1 MSKRKEKI
9 LGELGFTYAGLSGK
23 TQKDFG
29 RGKPFIP
36 FMNIMSNGKIDPK
49 FMGLVDVAPN
59 ERQNAVQK
67 GDLFFTTS
75 SETPEEVGMTSVLL
89 EDVGECYLN
98 SFCFGFRLYNFD
110 DLVPEFAP
118 YLFRGNEVRKQIIN
132 LGQGY
137 TRFNLPKTELLKKL
151 RLSLPSENEQKR
163 ISEILTKA
171 DSIIEKTQAAIA
183 KYKAIKQGMLQDL
196 FTRGIDLNTNKLR
209 PRYEDAPEL
218 YKESKLGMIP
228 REWDDKIIDD
238 IAKVNGRVG
247 WKGYTV
253 ADLRDFG
260 PLALGATHID
270 KENKLDLTNPIH
282 LSMEKYIESPEIMV
296 QFGDLLIV
304 QRGTIG
310 KIVVID
316 KQIGEA
322 TINPSMV
329 LLNSIRIN
337 NFFLY
342 YQLCSFIGQLQI
354 ELLTTQTGVPMI
366 SQEQIKNINL
376 IVPKNPKETDAIA
389 ERLKNIDAILDNE
402 KSYLQK
408 MQSIK
413 KGLMEDLLSGRRQV
427 KVSEPL
433 IVTD

>member
-1 MSKRKEKI
+1 MSKWSKKKIKDFAFTASGGTPSTERKEYWHNGTIPWINSGELSKHDIIKKPTTYITQEALDNSSAKLFPIGTVVIALTGATTGMSAILEIETSTNQSITGIFPSKEHDSKFLLYTLHHNIDKI
-9 LGELGFTYAGLSGK
+9 LLHNVGSAQPHINKE
-23 TQKDFG
+23 
-29 RGKPFIP
+29 I
-36 FMNIMSNGKIDPK
+36 
-49 FMGLVDVAPN
+49 VDN
-59 ERQNAVQK
+59 
-67 GDLFFTTS
+67 
-75 SETPEEVGMTSVLL
+75 L
-89 EDVGECYLN
+89 EFNYPI
-98 SFCFGFRLYNFD
+98 
-110 DLVPEFAP
+110 VPEQ
-118 YLFRGNEVRKQIIN
+118 YVISKI
-132 LGQGY
+132 
-137 TRFNLPKTELLKKL
+137 
-151 RLSLPSENEQKR
+151 LS
-163 ISEILTKA
+163 TA
-171 DSIIEKTQAAIA
+171 DAVIEKTQAAIA

-218 YKESKLGMIP
+218 YKDSKLGMIP
-228 REWDDKIIDD
+228 REWEEKIVDD

-270 KENKLDLTNPIH
+270 KENKLDLSNPIH
-282 LSMEKYIESPEIMV
+282 LSMEKYIESPEIIV

-316 KQIGEA
+316 RQIGEA

-329 LLNSIRIN
+329 LLNNIKIN

-376 IVPKNPKETDAIA
+376 IIPKNPKETDAIA
-389 ERLKNIDAILDNE
+389 ERLKNIDTILDNE

-408 MQSIK
+408 MQSLK
-413 KGLMEDLLSGRRQV
+413 KGLMEDLLSGKKQV
-427 KVSEPL
+427 KVAEEVLTQSEN
-433 IVTD
+433 